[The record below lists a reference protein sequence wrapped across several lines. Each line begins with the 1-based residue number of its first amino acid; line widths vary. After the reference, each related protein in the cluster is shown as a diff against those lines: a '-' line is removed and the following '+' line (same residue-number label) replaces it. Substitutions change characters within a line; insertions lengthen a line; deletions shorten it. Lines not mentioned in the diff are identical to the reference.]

1 MELKELVYE
10 RYKQQKFTNSTGFLK
25 IVMKVF
31 FVTMSVNVNTL
42 PDTPQVN
49 PYAHFVP
56 DNFNYS
62 LGNSAATQQKW

>member
-1 MELKELVYE
+1 
-10 RYKQQKFTNSTGFLK
+10 
-25 IVMKVF
+25 MKVF